1 MRARPLGD
9 ELLPVVAAARNER
22 PVVLERT
29 SDMKITASSLSTFPI
44 AGPAPREA
52 VLVLLHDELGRTGVG
67 EAAPMKGFSR
77 DSFAAAVH
85 ALHDAASS
93 VGEIDEHADPLGAIS
108 AALEP
113 CRQPLDAS
121 PTARFA
127 METALL
133 DLLSQRRGTD
143 IATCLRASSVAPVS
157 PARVVS
163 EGALIESS
171 ALIVSV
177 TDAPALVKAGLG
189 AVARGFRTLKV
200 KLRATDEVSL
210 EREIEGLTA
219 LRYAAPSLALR
230 LDPNGRWSVPDAR
243 RFLARLAA
251 IGPVF
256 VEQPV
261 QPQDL
266 AQLGPCAV
274 PWAADES
281 LAEPCECG
289 CSPSAGCSRDDRF
302 GDERAELQHLSAASG
317 CGAFI
322 LKPAV
327 LGFVGALAC
336 AKLAARRG
344 LPVVVTHFMDGP
356 VGLAAAC
363 ELSLSLTPAPLPCG
377 LDPHAGLVDVDP
389 AALPHH
395 VQPAR
400 VRATG
405 HLGLGLTPEALAS
418 LLQRTAPVWT
428 N

>member
-1 MRARPLGD
+1 MVTAIR
-9 ELLPVVAAARNER
+9 VER
-22 PVVLERT
+22 PVVLESA
-29 SDMKITASSLSTFPI
+29 SDMKIAASSLSTFPV

-52 VLVLLHDELGRTGVG
+52 VLVLLKDEQGRTGVG

-77 DSFAAAVH
+77 DTFDAAVQALHGAAA
-85 ALHDAASS
+85 S
-93 VGEIDEHADPLGAIS
+93 VGEVDDGGLPLDAIE
-108 AALEP
+108 AALVP
-113 CRQPLDAS
+113 CRAALDAS

-133 DLLSQRRGTD
+133 DLIAQRRRTD
-143 IATCLRASSVAPVS
+143 IAACLRASSAVVPEAAPPSV
-157 PARVVS
+157 
-163 EGALIESS
+163 EHGLIEAS
-171 ALIVSV
+171 ALIASAS
-177 TDAPALVKAGLG
+177 DPPALVKAGLG

-200 KLRATDEVSL
+200 KLRATDEASL
-210 EREIEGLTA
+210 DREIESLTA

-243 RFLARLAA
+243 RFLARLAPL
-251 IGPVF
+251 GPAF

-261 QPQDL
+261 QPHDL
-266 AQLGPCAV
+266 PHLGPCAV

-281 LAEPCECG
+281 LAEPCACG
-289 CSPSAGCSRDDRF
+289 CSKTSACTI
-302 GDERAELQHLSAASG
+302 DERCAGSPHAEMPHLSADAG

-327 LGFVGALAC
+327 LGFVGALSC
-336 AKLAARRG
+336 ATLARKRG

-363 ELSLSLTPAPLPCG
+363 ELSLALTPPPLPCG
-377 LDPHAGLVDVDP
+377 LDPHAGLFDMDP
-389 AALPHH
+389 RALPHH

-405 HLGLGLTPEALAS
+405 HVGLGFTSDALAT
-418 LLQRTAPVWT
+418 LLLRAAPVWT